1 MDDTRA
7 AALTMLGQLL
17 SRCLSRSAWV
27 FFDMILIEQKIA
39 HAMLCLQQPLI
50 EENID
55 LGNTVDAVDIA
66 EPKQG
71 SPTKPGVIFRD

>member
-1 MDDTRA
+1 
-7 AALTMLGQLL
+7 
-17 SRCLSRSAWV
+17 
-27 FFDMILIEQKIA
+27 MILIEQKIA
-39 HAMLCLQQPLI
+39 HATLCLQQPLI